1 MFGIYK
7 TYRNVKKGIKD
18 PALLGQDLALDIVK
32 DPLLI
37 FTIIGIIFFAGLFI
51 LAFTGLLGGPFL
63 GFKILFW
70 VLFLPALLAFSVA
83 WMFLGK
89 ITKMLDKAREDL
101 KKPNIMD
108 AEIIKGDNYLTKSG
122 ENVDY
127 KN

>member
-37 FTIIGIIFFAGLFI
+37 FTIIGIVFFAGLFI

-70 VLFLPALLAFSVA
+70 VMFIPAFIMVSIA
-83 WMFLGK
+83 WMILGRISK
-89 ITKMLDKAREDL
+89 VVDRARAKMKEGG
-101 KKPNIMD
+101 KVID
-108 AEIIKGDNYLTKSG
+108 AEVEK
-122 ENVDY
+122 
-127 KN
+127 